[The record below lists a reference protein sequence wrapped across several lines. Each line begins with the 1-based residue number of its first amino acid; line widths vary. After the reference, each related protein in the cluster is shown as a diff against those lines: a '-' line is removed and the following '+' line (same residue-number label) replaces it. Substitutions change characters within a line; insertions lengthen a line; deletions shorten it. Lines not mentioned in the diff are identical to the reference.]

1 MPDEINQ
8 QATTQSPLV
17 VVTGALRLRDPPF
30 FNGTDDH
37 DVEEWLATFEKVI
50 DHNKW
55 DDPSKLQNV
64 SLYLKDVASLWY
76 HNHESDFATWSAF
89 KTRFA
94 DVFDRPAVR
103 KLRAEERLRGRT
115 QQQGENFTRYIEDVI
130 DLCKRLNPSM
140 PEQEKIK
147 HILKGPYRVI
157 DCLSS
162 VTYVIQPV
170 NPTSDKRRLGRQV
183 VHVLDLDMVFQ
194 QRWAMTQPVCK
205 NLHEYFGQLPT
216 DDESPEPAYRCR
228 RLFATVFWL
237 PDTYF
242 PDASSANVL
251 SDPFSEKSLC
261 LFADWE
267 HCYFKYIQRIFL
279 HLNCPM
285 EFKRFP
291 ADVQICPVHIDT
303 FAHRNV
309 HYIWEETTP
318 VSMNPE
324 LSRPAFRVELR
335 PETNEEYMHRG
346 QLYISVVLS
355 RLLAPQLIEAY
366 IPSAFLVVVSWLI
379 FWLDAATERV
389 AVCVTI
395 LLALYSQSTGA
406 RQLLPPSTSMTA
418 LDHWMVVCVLF
429 VFAAL
434 AQTAQG
440 MWTKR
445 PLLEPARTP
454 VNKAAWIWAIAP

>member
-1 MPDEINQ
+1 M
-8 QATTQSPLV
+8 
-17 VVTGALRLRDPPF
+17 
-30 FNGTDDH
+30 
-37 DVEEWLATFEKVI
+37 
-50 DHNKW
+50 
-55 DDPSKLQNV
+55 
-64 SLYLKDVASLWY
+64 
-76 HNHESDFATWSAF
+76 
-89 KTRFA
+89 
-94 DVFDRPAVR
+94 
-103 KLRAEERLRGRT
+103 
-115 QQQGENFTRYIEDVI
+115 
-130 DLCKRLNPSM
+130 
-140 PEQEKIK
+140 
-147 HILKGPYRVI
+147 
-157 DCLSS
+157 
-162 VTYVIQPV
+162 
-170 NPTSDKRRLGRQV
+170 
-183 VHVLDLDMVFQ
+183 
-194 QRWAMTQPVCK
+194 
-205 NLHEYFGQLPT
+205 
-216 DDESPEPAYRCR
+216 ESPT
-228 RLFATVFWL
+228 FAALIEGCHDAGGRPGSL
-237 PDTYF
+237 P
-242 PDASSANVL
+242 L
-251 SDPFSEKSLC
+251 
-261 LFADWE
+261 
-267 HCYFKYIQRIFL
+267 
-279 HLNCPM
+279 
-285 EFKRFP
+285 
-291 ADVQICPVHIDT
+291 
-303 FAHRNV
+303 AHRNV

-454 VNKAAWIWAIAP
+454 VNKAAWIWAWTKVCPGVHTLGVDEFGPMVYTIVPHVDCLKATGRVTFFIGTTKE